1 MFGIELAG
9 GAIIFGA
16 FIIIYLLATVFSL
29 YTRSGSGISQRPY
42 HHVYGGAPGA
52 ARAGR
57 LGGNPDREMRNWSRG
72 TR

>member
-9 GAIIFGA
+9 GALIFGL
-16 FIIIYLLATVFSL
+16 FIIVFLLAVVFGL

-52 ARAGR
+52 ARASS
-57 LGGNPDREMRNWSRG
+57 LGSSRDREMRDWSRG